1 MKRKKTTVK
10 PPTAPPDGASAAA
23 EQPGASRLTKK
34 TLIWLCAI
42 SAVLIGFSPAA
53 RAQNSSQ
60 SFFEQIPSS
69 GIRNSAPAN
78 ATIGEIEA
86 IGNRLD
92 EQVGQI
98 TAAINNLGSAIS
110 EAGAKFSPG
119 VSNEVEQLEMEA
131 FRVTSEALRFA
142 VENGPKALS
151 IHQRIAAKAD
161 RVSAM
166 LGTRIATRRE
176 AARRLAEARQIPA
189 EFVDVELTPGELREL
204 RDYSIMSDEV
214 KFTAQGTRLHLDRL
228 DQIIGGV
235 ARDRAQLAVD
245 GARLAENISRMEML
259 QRVVRRFAEDALAEH
274 KHQAAAEEVSREA
287 RHFGKMVRAYDSLR
301 SKSEQV
307 LESRGPER
315 RSQDLTLET
324 LKPER

>member
-1 MKRKKTTVK
+1 MKRKKITVK
-10 PPTAPPDGASAAA
+10 PSTVPPIGASAPV
-23 EQPGASRLTKK
+23 EPPGASRLNNK
-34 TLIWLCAI
+34 TWIRL
-42 SAVLIGFSPAA
+42 SAFAALLIGFSSAVG
-53 RAQNSSQ
+53 AQNSSP

-69 GIRNSAPAN
+69 GMRNTAPAN

-86 IGNRLD
+86 IGNHLD

-98 TAAINNLGSAIS
+98 TAAINNLGAAIN
-110 EAGAKFSPG
+110 EAGSKFSPG
-119 VSNEVEQLEMEA
+119 ASNEVEQLEMEA

-245 GARLAENISRMEML
+245 GTRLADNISRMEML
-259 QRVVRRFAEDALAEH
+259 QRVVRRFTEDAIAEH
-274 KHQAAAEEVSREA
+274 KHQAAAEEVHREA
-287 RHFGKMVRAYDSLR
+287 QHFGKMVRAYDSLR

-307 LESRGPER
+307 LESRGPAPQ
-315 RSQDLTLET
+315 SQDLSLET
-324 LKPER
+324 FKPER